1 MLVENFKTTLSGYV
15 RYRGQGHYVF
25 LLHRI
30 TGLGTLLF
38 LAIHI
43 LDTAVVYFAPAFY
56 ADAIAIYRST
66 PFMLGEIALVFC
78 VIFHGANGL
87 RIAYFDLVKPGASL
101 RAGNRAGRADRIE
114 LRDNLLDSL
123 SGVAIRHV
131 DRDLYD
137 LASHLC
143 SLSYVRILLLKQ
155 LRTENNAPNMSALKN
170 L

>member
-66 PFMLGEIALVFC
+66 APTVC
-78 VIFHGANGL
+78 VSPTSTWSSPA
-87 RIAYFDLVKPGASL
+87 PGKSTTPTAS
-101 RAGNRAGRADRIE
+101 
-114 LRDNLLDSL
+114 
-123 SGVAIRHV
+123 
-131 DRDLYD
+131 
-137 LASHLC
+137 C
-143 SLSYVRILLLKQ
+143 
-155 LRTENNAPNMSALKN
+155 
-170 L
+170 